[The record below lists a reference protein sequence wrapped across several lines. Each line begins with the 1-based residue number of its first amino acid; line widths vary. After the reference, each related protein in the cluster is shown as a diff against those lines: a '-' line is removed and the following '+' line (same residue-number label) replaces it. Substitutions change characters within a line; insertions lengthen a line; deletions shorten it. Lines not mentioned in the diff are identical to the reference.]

1 MADFFGKVTAMLPQ
15 RARTRS
21 QARNARLPGMRV
33 ALLLAAL
40 SIMPGVAAAATGH
53 ATVQTE
59 RASARLVLEW
69 PRRVER
75 LVGGDVR
82 ERHRQRAD
90 ARPHAGVEQV
100 RRGDHP
106 AQLVAVG
113 QRVDEDVR
121 SREAGVEAMDE
132 LDTDVA
138 RAVGGQVAGQDF
150 EGEIGGRM
158 HPPRIADAP
167 VAASAPGYWMPSSS
181 TSKVSVAF
189 GGITPGTPRA
199 P

>member
-69 PRRVER
+69 PRRVDYS
-75 LVGGDVR
+75 VSQSGSYVFVR
-82 ERHRQRAD
+82 FS
-90 ARPHAGVEQV
+90 RPM
-100 RRGDHP
+100 RR
-106 AQLVAVG
+106 
-113 QRVDEDVR
+113 
-121 SREAGVEAMDE
+121 
-132 LDTDVA
+132 
-138 RAVGGQVAGQDF
+138 
-150 EGEIGGRM
+150 
-158 HPPRIADAP
+158 
-167 VAASAPGYWMPSSS
+167 SSC
-181 TSKVSVAF
+181 
-189 GGITPGTPRA
+189 
-199 P
+199 